1 MNRTNNDDIKI
12 LSNIQIFNE
21 IKKFEKELIKLNFKK
36 VSGQP
41 FKAHEIKTRKYYLAQ
56 LKITLTSRLNILEKK
71 QTKNLEFLISN

>member
-1 MNRTNNDDIKI
+1 MTRTSNAEIKI

-21 IKKFEKELIKLNFKK
+21 IKKFERELITLNFKK

-41 FKAHEIKTRKYYLAQ
+41 FKAHEIKTKKYYLAQ
-56 LKITLTSRLNILEKK
+56 LKTILTSRLTILEKK